1 MTDYDELDTYNGD
14 PVNDMEVDYDFH
26 INTGELPD
34 EPTAWKFE
42 LPGNMVAIISRSI
55 FIVRYNR
62 IFCAQ
67 SGISSVYCFAKTP
80 SERRKRGRAST
91 SSMELS

>member
-42 LPGNMVAIISRSI
+42 YGGYHLTKY
-55 FIVRYNR
+55 FH
-62 IFCAQ
+62 
-67 SGISSVYCFAKTP
+67 SS
-80 SERRKRGRAST
+80 
-91 SSMELS
+91 L